1 MIPTTPIVSMQQC
14 KTQMIKKQK
23 TKTLPSKIKMHELDI
38 NVMQFM
44 LGVDNYIII
53 IKDLNNKKP

>member
-1 MIPTTPIVSMQQC
+1 
-14 KTQMIKKQK
+14 
-23 TKTLPSKIKMHELDI
+23 LDI

-53 IKDLNNKKP
+53 IKDLNNKKPWMTKIYKKFVLVLASSGTHD